1 MSFTHGEAVIASA
14 HLSEK
19 WLKYRMCTCM
29 WAAAHISLLWAPIYS
44 LFGGSC
50 RREERNSF
58 KLVLTPTALH
68 FQQMSYGCGLC
79 CETTVTKTIP
89 LDKIQDVNLVA
100 DCCGDCCGCSDGP
113 RVAYKMA
120 VQTAG
125 LSGVADA
132 ELSIACIEDMN
143 NFRAAIFAAKRALGG
158 HGNGIAAPT
167 AMMMSAPPP
176 TTIVGA
182 GKYNSIV
189 AEMSDTAPLI
199 AVSNEHAARSL
210 AVLERIEKL
219 IITAVENNNKK

>member
-19 WLKYRMCTCM
+19 WLQYRMCTCM
-29 WAAAHISLLWAPIYS
+29 WAAAHISLLWAPIYA

-68 FQQMSYGCGLC
+68 FQQMSYGCGIC
-79 CETTVTKTIP
+79 CEATVTKTIP

-100 DCCGDCCGCSDGP
+100 DCCGDCCGCSEGP

-143 NFRAAIFAAKRALGG
+143 NFRAAIFAAKRALGSG
-158 HGNGIAAPT
+158 GGVAVPTMMIAPT
-167 AMMMSAPPP
+167 
-176 TTIVGA
+176 IA
-182 GKYNSIV
+182 GGDKYQHNSIV
-189 AEMSDTAPLI
+189 SDTAPLI
-199 AVSNEHAARSL
+199 AAAKSL
-210 AVLERIEKL
+210 AVLERIEQL
-219 IITAVENNNKK
+219 IITAVENSNRK